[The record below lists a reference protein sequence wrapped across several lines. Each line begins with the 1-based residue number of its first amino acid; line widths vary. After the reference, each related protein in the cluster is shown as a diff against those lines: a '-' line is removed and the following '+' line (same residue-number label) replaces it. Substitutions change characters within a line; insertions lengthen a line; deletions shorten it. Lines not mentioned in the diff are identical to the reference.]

1 MASYLDICHD
11 FIVMIYNFIDICS
24 LIDMYPLPFCCSDD
38 SQKCERNI
46 MKTEETK
53 RKQMKKSLI
62 WIHGIGFLQFLGPS
76 KVLL

>member
-1 MASYLDICHD
+1 MASYLDFCHD

-24 LIDMYPLPFCCSDD
+24 LIDKYSLPFCCCDD

-46 MKTEETK
+46 MKTEEAN

-62 WIHGIGFLQFLGPS
+62 
-76 KVLL
+76 